1 MARDVHERITQV
13 IASWDGV
20 ETGPGRFG
28 STRYLLGRR
37 ELGHMHGDSLLDL
50 PLPPAL
56 KRELL
61 AAGTVEQH
69 RWTKP
74 TSGWVSF
81 RLKEPAD
88 VERAIELLRGQ
99 YERALAAREKT
110 AAH

>member
-1 MARDVHERITQV
+1 MTQTAHERITDEV
-13 IASWDGV
+13 AGWEGV
-20 ETGPGRFG
+20 ETRPGRFG

-37 ELGHMHGDSLLDL
+37 ELGHMHGDTVLDL
-50 PLPPAL
+50 PLPPPL

-81 RLKEPAD
+81 RLQGPAD
-88 VERAIELLRGQ
+88 VDQAIELLRGQ
-99 YERALAAREKT
+99 YERARKARHKAA
-110 AAH
+110 